1 MAHGLPV
8 ISTSAEDIV
17 MFPNQRFGEVEATEI
32 ECLTHLQHVESE
44 FCWCDPIV
52 ETDEYGQR
60 VLVHIAVTWH

>member
-1 MAHGLPV
+1 
-8 ISTSAEDIV
+8 